1 MTRHRLAVALV
12 VVTVVLAGAFVARA
26 LTTPAAAPARV
37 VVTMP
42 NGELVDVTGAAPLRR
57 NP

>member
-1 MTRHRLAVALV
+1 MTRRRIIIALAAFLAVVAV
-12 VVTVVLAGAFVARA
+12 AFAARA

-42 NGELVDVTGAAPLRR
+42 NGELVDVTDAAPLRR
-57 NP
+57 DP